1 MCVYIYIYIY
11 KYFYFDSQKKQDEAF
26 GAPCVGV
33 STLCVCVTCVLV
45 VHVPNENKCSAL
57 LLVGS
62 GDVEQWQ
69 PPLCLSELGGYF
81 GQEQY

>member
-1 MCVYIYIYIY
+1 MRLLVLPVLVHLLYV
-11 KYFYFDSQKKQDEAF
+11 F
-26 GAPCVGV
+26 
-33 STLCVCVTCVLV
+33 VCVTCVLV

-69 PPLCLSELGGYF
+69 LPLCLSELGGYF
-81 GQEQY
+81 GQGQY